1 MDISRRDFM
10 ALSATAVASAS
21 MPGHLMA
28 DTPDAKSVPWHQKI
42 RRVGQ
47 LNITEH
53 DPAVLNVEEWGD
65 YWASLKCD
73 VVFASITGIIA
84 YYPTEV
90 PFHRRSQFLNGRS
103 LER

>member
-1 MDISRRDFM
+1 MEINRREFV
-10 ALSATAVASAS
+10 ALSATAAAAATLPEKLFAAETASGA
-21 MPGHLMA
+21 A
-28 DTPDAKSVPWHQKI
+28 VPWHQKI

-73 VVFASITGIIA
+73 VVFASVTGIIA
-84 YYPTEV
+84 YYPT
-90 PFHRRSQFLNGRS
+90 
-103 LER
+103 

>member
-1 MDISRRDFM
+1 MDFNRREFVAIS
-10 ALSATAVASAS
+10 AAAAAVASLPGRLVADAS
-21 MPGHLMA
+21 
-28 DTPDAKSVPWHQKI
+28 DANNVPWHQKI

-73 VVFASITGIIA
+73 VVFASVTGIHCVLSDRGA
-84 YYPTEV
+84 V
-90 PFHRRSQFLNGRS
+90 PQARASF
-103 LER
+103 